1 MCINIIITYIS
12 IMVLVYVINNK
23 SKIFLLFIFID
34 NKITLPEV
42 ERDKD
47 VFLQEKQ
54 LNIL

>member
-1 MCINIIITYIS
+1 
-12 IMVLVYVINNK
+12 MVLVYVINNK

-34 NKITLPEV
+34 NKITLLEV

>member
-1 MCINIIITYIS
+1 
-12 IMVLVYVINNK
+12 MVLVYVINNK

-47 VFLQEKQ
+47 EFLQEKQ